1 MALRIR
7 VRPRARADMLDI
19 WNYIAAESE
28 RSAEKVLLRI
38 GEVYQILASQPQA
51 GRRRPELAEDLRS
64 FPVGTYV
71 VFYEIGDRSVDIV
84 RVLSGYRDITEDL
97 MSE

>member
-38 GEVYQILASQPQA
+38 GEVYQMLASQPQA
-51 GRRRPELAEDLRS
+51 GRRRPELAERFEELPGRDLCGLLRDRRS
-64 FPVGTYV
+64 FG
-71 VFYEIGDRSVDIV
+71 
-84 RVLSGYRDITEDL
+84 
-97 MSE
+97 

>member
-1 MALRIR
+1 
-7 VRPRARADMLDI
+7 MLDI
-19 WNYIAAESE
+19 WSYIAAESE

-38 GEVYQILASQPQA
+38 GEVFRVLASQPQA
-51 GRRRPELAEDLRS
+51 GRRRPELSEGLRS
-64 FPVGTYV
+64 FPAGTYV
-71 VFYEIGDRSVDIV
+71 IFYEIGDRSIDIV